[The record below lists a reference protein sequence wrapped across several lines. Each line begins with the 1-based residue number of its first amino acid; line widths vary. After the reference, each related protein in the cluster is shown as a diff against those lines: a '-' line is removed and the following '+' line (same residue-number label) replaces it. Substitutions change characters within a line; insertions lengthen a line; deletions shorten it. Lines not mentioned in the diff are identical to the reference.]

1 MNDPKPKSK
10 ASRNARERT
19 PREDSEFQPPGQNDQ
34 SQDANLEA
42 GEISEKADSLSGST
56 MSSPNAASGA
66 GITDKT
72 GGPVYDPELADQA
85 VSVDRIVK
93 DRRFWKAVSTLTT
106 LASVAAVDRLKMVRG
121 RKSPQHAQILESRR
135 RNARLVKQALVEMGA
150 TFIKLGQFLSVRKD
164 IISEELAAELVSL
177 QDRVPPFD
185 LEIFR
190 QTIERELGS
199 PPEKLFKELDPTPI
213 ASASIGQVHKARLPD
228 GRPVVVKV
236 QRPDLAEI
244 FYQDLGYMRFVA
256 RIGPVIRPKQDW
268 SAWLALSDEFGRTLF
283 EEIDYLKEGR
293 NADRVRQSLK
303 DHKAMRIPRVFWKL
317 TGRRVLTLEYLP
329 GIKIDNVAEIKKIGV
344 DPVAV
349 GNNLVAAYMEQVLTH
364 GFFHADPHAGNLAVG
379 PDGSIVIYDFGMVGE
394 ISQLQREAIL
404 GCIASVINVNPSE
417 LIKNLMVLGVVKE
430 DVKQQSMERAVQ
442 PFIEYYKG
450 KQIKELDFSNLEHDI
465 DQIAMDRSLKLPPS
479 LAYLLRT
486 GSSLE
491 GIARSLHPNFS
502 FVEAARPSVRKWA
515 LANPAQ
521 AYLALGYLTQGKLFG
536 QRGVFSQE
544 GLVRLFSGAGSGSG
558 NSREESKDKNERK
571 LPAATSRLAA
581 GASSASTARARLDQ
595 EAELQRELTR
605 RHQEISK
612 LEGQIYNLSREVKEL
627 SKNRVNLLWIVLFW
641 FCLSL
646 CYWGISNQTSSRQ
659 FSEYFLIGNGV
670 MVAIIIWQ
678 IVRPL
683 GTTNRKRSDRSRGR
697 RR

>member
-1 MNDPKPKSK
+1 MSSPKPKAPKLNTKS
-10 ASRNARERT
+10 NAEV
-19 PREDSEFQPPGQNDQ
+19 DV
-34 SQDANLEA
+34 ANLQE
-42 GEISEKADSLSGST
+42 GDDSVERLPQS
-56 MSSPNAASGA
+56 A
-66 GITDKT
+66 DKT
-72 GGPVYDPELADQA
+72 GGQVYDPLIADQA
-85 VSVDRIVK
+85 VRFERIAK
-93 DRRFWKAVSTLTT
+93 DKRFWKALSTLST
-106 LASVAAVDRLKMVRG
+106 LASVAAVDKLRQVPG
-121 RKSPQHAQILESRR
+121 RKTKGSQSDNRR
-135 RNARLVKQALVEMGA
+135 RNARLVKQALIEMGA

-164 IISEELAAELVSL
+164 IISEELAEELVSL
-177 QDRVPPFD
+177 QDRVPPF
-185 LEIFR
+185 EIEVLR
-190 QTIERELGS
+190 QTIERELGA
-199 PPEKLFKELDPTPI
+199 PPEQLFKEFDPTPI
-213 ASASIGQVHKARLPD
+213 ASASIGQVHRARLQD

-244 FYQDLGYMRFVA
+244 FYQDLGYMRFIA
-256 RIGPVIRPKQDW
+256 RIGPVIRPSQDW
-268 SAWLALSDEFGRTLF
+268 SGWLALSEEFGRTLF
-283 EEIDYLKEGR
+283 EEIDYIKEGR
-293 NADRVRQSLK
+293 NADRIRNALK
-303 DHKAMRIPRVFWKL
+303 EHKSMRVPRVFWKL

-329 GIKIDNVAEIKKIGV
+329 GIKIDNVAEISRSGI
-344 DPVAV
+344 DPVSI

-404 GCIASVINVNPSE
+404 GCIASVINVNPAE
-417 LIKNLMVLGVVKE
+417 LIKNLVILGVVKE
-430 DVKQQSMERAVQ
+430 DVKQDAMERAVQ

-450 KQIKELDFSNLEHDI
+450 KQIRELDFSNLEHDI

-544 GLVRLFSGAGSGSG
+544 GLVRLFSSKSGVDE
-558 NSREESKDKNERK
+558 SRSRSRS
-571 LPAATSRLAA
+571 LPASNAA
-581 GASSASTARARLDQ
+581 AKARSQ
-595 EAELQRELTR
+595 EAELQRELSR

-612 LEGQIYNLSREVKEL
+612 LEAQIYNLSRDVKAL
-627 SKNRVNLLWIVLFW
+627 SQNRVNLLWIVVFW

-646 CYWGISNQTSSRQ
+646 LLWAISNQTGSRQ

-670 MVAIIIWQ
+670 MVALIIWQ

-683 GTTNRKRSDRSRGR
+683 ATTNRKRPDRSRGR

>member
-1 MNDPKPKSK
+1 MNGPKPRPKRSQK
-10 ASRNARERT
+10 LESPPNLSANPNA
-19 PREDSEFQPPGQNDQ
+19 N
-34 SQDANLEA
+34 A
-42 GEISEKADSLSGST
+42 
-56 MSSPNAASGA
+56 SPNANTGNDREADDLA
-66 GITDKT
+66 LERAQAAVANADKT
-72 GGPVYDPELADQA
+72 GGQVYDPLVADKA
-85 VSVDRIVK
+85 IRFDRITK
-93 DRRFWKAVSTLTT
+93 DKRFWKALSTLST
-106 LASVAAVDRLKMVRG
+106 LASAAAIDRLVRDKKG
-121 RKSPQHAQILESRR
+121 SKADNRR
-135 RNARLVKQALVEMGA
+135 RNARLVKQALIEMGA

-164 IISEELAAELVSL
+164 IISEELAEELVSL

-190 QTIERELGS
+190 QTIERELGA
-199 PPEKLFKELDPTPI
+199 PPEQLFKEFEPTPI
-213 ASASIGQVHKARLPD
+213 ASASIGQVHRARLQD

-244 FYQDLGYMRFVA
+244 FYQDLGYMRFIA
-256 RIGPVIRPKQDW
+256 RIGPVIRPDQDW

-293 NADRVRQSLK
+293 NADRIRNALK
-303 DHKAMRIPRVFWKL
+303 EHKSMRIPRVLWKL

-329 GIKIDNVAEIKKIGV
+329 GIKIDNVAEISKTGV
-344 DPVAV
+344 DPVAI

-404 GCIASVINVNPSE
+404 GCIASVINVNPAE
-417 LIKNLMVLGVVKE
+417 LIKNLVILGVVKE

-544 GLVRLFSGAGSGSG
+544 GLVRLFSGSGSGSG
-558 NSREESKDKNERK
+558 VRGDDNPKDRQKEPKGTAGSSTGNAVSK
-571 LPAATSRLAA
+571 
-581 GASSASTARARLDQ
+581 SSAAKARAQ
-595 EAELQRELTR
+595 ELELQRELSR

-612 LEGQIYNLSREVKEL
+612 LEAQIYNLSREVKEL
-627 SKNRVNLLWIVLFW
+627 SKNRVNLLWIVFFW

-678 IVRPL
+678 IVRPP
-683 GTTNRKRSDRSRGR
+683 GTTNRKRPDRSRGR